1 MIVVYS
7 PKDGEENIYVAVI
20 LQPGPPP
27 KKKKEESAEPKI
39 RIRAWQ
45 PQWKK
50 DAEGKP
56 REWLVFDSE
65 KNEMHCADCRRF
77 RPSAREPFITG
88 TNTFKLE
95 SVKFH
100 EISPKH
106 QWAETCRKNQTI
118 AKERPA
124 ATPVARTLA
133 TLTEAQRDRVSKLI
147 RTAHFLAKE
156 GLAFTKVKTL
166 CT

>member
-1 MIVVYS
+1 MEKKTFMS
-7 PKDGEENIYVAVI
+7 
-20 LQPGPPP
+20 LFSQPGPPP

-95 SVKFH
+95 SVKFDFS
-100 EISPKH
+100 I
-106 QWAETCRKNQTI
+106 
-118 AKERPA
+118 
-124 ATPVARTLA
+124 
-133 TLTEAQRDRVSKLI
+133 
-147 RTAHFLAKE
+147 HFS
-156 GLAFTKVKTL
+156 
-166 CT
+166 